1 MILKKQC
8 YKSSESVS
16 FSVVSNSLGPHGLK
30 PTRPL
35 CPWNFLAKDTGEGS
49 HFLQDLCANNLC
61 IITVQL
67 LSHVQLFLT
76 P

>member
-8 YKSSESVS
+8 HKSSESVS

-30 PTRPL
+30 PTRLL

-49 HFLQDLCANNLC
+49 HFLQGLCANNLC

-67 LSHVQLFLT
+67 LSYV
-76 P
+76 